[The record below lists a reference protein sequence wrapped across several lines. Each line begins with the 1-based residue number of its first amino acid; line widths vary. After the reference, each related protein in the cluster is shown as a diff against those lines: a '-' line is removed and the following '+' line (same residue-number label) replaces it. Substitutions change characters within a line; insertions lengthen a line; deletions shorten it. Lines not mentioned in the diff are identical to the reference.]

1 MPFDLSW
8 GTIAIGAAIFVAS
21 LVGTSLIAGI
31 FLVRIRP
38 DYFVAEH
45 HGVARRL
52 HSSRTRLLL
61 VVGKNLLGVFLI
73 AFGIVL
79 ALPGV
84 PGQGLLT
91 ILVGL
96 FLIDSRAKRKL
107 ELRIVRRPH
116 ILHAINKIRD
126 RFGAPPLEVER
137 AP

>member
-8 GTIAIGAAIFVAS
+8 RTIAVGAAIFVVS
-21 LVGTSLIAGI
+21 LVVTTLIAGI

-38 DYFVAEH
+38 DYFVAER
-45 HGVARRL
+45 HGGARRL
-52 HSSRTRLLL
+52 ESRKTRLLL
-61 VVGKNLLGVFLI
+61 VVAKNFLGVILI
-73 AFGIVL
+73 GVGIL
-79 ALPGV
+79 LSLPGV

-116 ILHAINKIRD
+116 I
-126 RFGAPPLEVER
+126 
-137 AP
+137 